1 MRVVI
6 DTNVLINCISS
17 RTRYHAIWQAFLT
30 GEITLYASIDVLL
43 EYEELVLQKYPV
55 KIASDIIDI
64 LLDPDYVRQQD
75 IYYYWNAISIDK
87 DDNKFFDTA
96 VASGAEYIVTNDNH
110 FKSAKR
116 LSFPKVNIISADDFL
131 QILKSLFD
139 E

>member
-1 MRVVI
+1 M
-6 DTNVLINCISS
+6 
-17 RTRYHAIWQAFLT
+17 
-30 GEITLYASIDVLL
+30 ASIFDRRNYFIASTDVLL

-96 VASGAEYIVTNDNH
+96 VASGAEYLVTNDGH
-110 FKSAKR
+110 FQICKKTF
-116 LSFPKVNIISADDFL
+116 FPKSEYYFCR
-131 QILKSLFD
+131 
-139 E
+139 

>member
-43 EYEELVLQKYPV
+43 EYEELVFQKYPL
-55 KIASDIIDI
+55 KIASGIIDI
-64 LLDPDYVRQQD
+64 LLDPDYVKQQD
-75 IYYYWNAISIDK
+75 IYYYWNAIIDK

-96 VASGAEYIVTNDNH
+96 VACNAGCLGTNDNH

-116 LSFPKVNIISADDFL
+116 
-131 QILKSLFD
+131 
-139 E
+139 